1 MHNLGNVFRFEV
13 IRTLKKKTFWI
24 AALAFPI
31 IILALFSIIFFSNQT
46 TQEATSNT
54 INQQFSLV
62 VTDDSGLI
70 SDDILKMINASSTGD
85 KQAAIESVRT
95 GSLDAY
101 IYYPS
106 DLNTSPVEIYAKN
119 ASLFDNSRY
128 KATADTLLQV
138 AAQSTTSPEI
148 RTILQSKVSF
158 ASAIYKDGE
167 LYNGFAQLIAPGI
180 FLILF
185 YALIT
190 MFGSQMLSS
199 TTEEKENRVIEMILT
214 TIKARTLII
223 GKILSLFAL
232 GAIQML
238 VILIPTLVLYI
249 LLSSSLSM
257 PSLNLVN
264 IPLDPV
270 RIGIGALLF
279 ITSFILFTGVLVG
292 IGAASP
298 TAKEASSFFGVV
310 MLFIFGPLYAVTL
323 FISSPDTII
332 VKFLS
337 FFPLTAPVP
346 LLLRNAVG
354 NLSIPEAAIGIAIL
368 SISAVIALA
377 MSIRLFRYGA
387 LEYSRKVSLKTLLIK
402 KKS

>member
-1 MHNLGNVFRFEV
+1 MHNFGNVFRFEV
-13 IRTLKKKTFWI
+13 VRTLKKKSFWI
-24 AALAFPI
+24 TALSFPV
-31 IILALFSIIFFSNQT
+31 IILALFAIIFFSNQAS
-46 TQEATSNT
+46 QEATINT
-54 INQQFSLV
+54 IDQKFSLV
-62 VTDDSGLI
+62 VTDDSELI
-70 SDDILKMINASSTGD
+70 SDDILKMIDASPTTN

-106 DLNTSPVEIYAKN
+106 DLSASPVEIYAKN
-119 ASLFDNSRY
+119 VSLFDNSRY
-128 KATADTLLQV
+128 KAAADTLLQV

-148 RTILQSKVSF
+148 RTILQGKVSF
-158 ASAIYKDGE
+158 ASATYKDGE

-214 TIKARTLII
+214 TIQARTLII
-223 GKILSLFAL
+223 GKIISLITL
-232 GAIQML
+232 GSIQML
-238 VILIPTLVLYI
+238 VILIPMLVTYVLLGDTLTIPNLD
-249 LLSSSLSM
+249 
-257 PSLNLVN
+257 LNN
-264 IPLDPV
+264 IPLDPT
-270 RIGIGALLF
+270 RIAIGALIF
-279 ITSFILFTGVLVG
+279 ATSFLLFTGILVG

-298 TAKEASSFFGVV
+298 TAKEASGFFGVV

-323 FISSPDTII
+323 FITSPDSM
-332 VKFLS
+332 VVRALS

-354 NLSIPEAAIGIAIL
+354 NLSILDAAIGIMILTVSSAIAL
-368 SISAVIALA
+368 VIAV
-377 MSIRLFRYGA
+377 RLFRYSA
-387 LEYSRKVSLKTLLIK
+387 LEYTRKVSFKALLIK
-402 KKS
+402 KKP